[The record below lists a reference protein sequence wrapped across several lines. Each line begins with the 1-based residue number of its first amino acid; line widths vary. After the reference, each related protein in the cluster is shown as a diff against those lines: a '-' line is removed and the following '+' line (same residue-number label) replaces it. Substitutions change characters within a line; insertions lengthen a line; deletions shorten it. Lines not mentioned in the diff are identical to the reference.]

1 MGKAAAMEASAARK
15 KVEKME
21 AAADQKAK
29 AAAAAQQIAEEAA
42 VAEKEAEKEAAQA
55 AKHAVSPFLAKTS
68 HNAMDVPVAILAGM
82 FVGVGAFVAL
92 ALLSASQ
99 LASDASKEPLLYE
112 NLQRS
117 FQS

>member
-1 MGKAAAMEASAARK
+1 MG

-21 AAADQKAK
+21 AAAKQKAK
-29 AAAAAQQIAEEAA
+29 AAAAAQEIAEEAA

-55 AKHAVSPFLAKTS
+55 AKHAASPFLAKTS
-68 HNAMDVPVAILAGM
+68 HNAMDVPAAIFVGM

-92 ALLSASQ
+92 TLLSASQ
-99 LASDASKEPLLYE
+99 LASEASKEPLLCE
-112 NLQRS
+112 NLRHS